1 MIGISF
7 VNNDQFIYYIEGL
20 SEGHLFNSIKFK
32 SKILIEQREYIWL
45 TKWVNEN
52 ITRNMI

>member
-1 MIGISF
+1 MIGLSF

-20 SEGHLFNSIKFK
+20 SEGHLFNSIKSK
-32 SKILIEQREYIWL
+32 SKILIKQREYIWL

>member
-7 VNNDQFIYYIEGL
+7 VYNDQFIYYIQEL